1 MLVVNVG
8 GKLAQKF
15 AFGVYELAAFG
26 AFEVVVL
33 AAFGVFAG
41 VLIARAVAVAAR
53 EFSYLARGAQ
63 FFKMAVD
70 RCFTDALSAFSE
82 LFKNL
87 VRRQMTVLVSSSMS
101 NTICS
106 ALCCSSNFPP
116 PNNQFCALYLARCI
130 LRVISCTLY
139 LARDVLRVMFCTFCR
154 AKRN

>member
-1 MLVVNVG
+1 MLVVNVD

-15 AFGVYELAAFG
+15 ALGVYELAAFG

-82 LFKNL
+82 LFEKS
-87 VRRQMTVLVSSSMS
+87 R
-101 NTICS
+101 
-106 ALCCSSNFPP
+106 PP
-116 PNNQFCALYLARCI
+116 SDDGPCFQ
-130 LRVISCTLY
+130 
-139 LARDVLRVMFCTFCR
+139 
-154 AKRN
+154 

>member
-1 MLVVNVG
+1 MKLPFLFRQSPHTPYKTVREPSTFKAVLVVNVG

-63 FFKMAVD
+63 FFQD
-70 RCFTDALSAFSE
+70 GGRSLFYRRLSAFSE
-82 LFKNL
+82 LSKISSA
-87 VRRQMTVLVSSSMS
+87 VR
-101 NTICS
+101 
-106 ALCCSSNFPP
+106 
-116 PNNQFCALYLARCI
+116 
-130 LRVISCTLY
+130 
-139 LARDVLRVMFCTFCR
+139 
-154 AKRN
+154 

>member
-1 MLVVNVG
+1 MLFVNVG

-63 FFKMAVD
+63 LFKMSVN
-70 RCFTDALSAFSE
+70 RCFTDALPAFLSFSKISSA
-82 LFKNL
+82 
-87 VRRQMTVLVSSSMS
+87 VR
-101 NTICS
+101 
-106 ALCCSSNFPP
+106 
-116 PNNQFCALYLARCI
+116 
-130 LRVISCTLY
+130 
-139 LARDVLRVMFCTFCR
+139 
-154 AKRN
+154 

>member
-63 FFKMAVD
+63 VFKMAVVLP
-70 RCFTDALSAFSE
+70 TLSPLSLSFS
-82 LFKNL
+82 KISSA
-87 VRRQMTVLVSSSMS
+87 VR
-101 NTICS
+101 
-106 ALCCSSNFPP
+106 
-116 PNNQFCALYLARCI
+116 
-130 LRVISCTLY
+130 
-139 LARDVLRVMFCTFCR
+139 
-154 AKRN
+154 

>member
-63 FFKMAVD
+63 LFKMAVN
-70 RCFTDALSAFSE
+70 RCFTDALPAFSE
-82 LFKNL
+82 LLKISSA
-87 VRRQMTVLVSSSMS
+87 VRWRSLFSSSMS
-101 NTICS
+101 NTIL
-106 ALCCSSNFPP
+106 LCF
-116 PNNQFCALYLARCI
+116 
-130 LRVISCTLY
+130 
-139 LARDVLRVMFCTFCR
+139 VL
-154 AKRN
+154 

>member
-15 AFGVYELAAFG
+15 TFGVYELAAFG

-63 FFKMAVD
+63 LFKMAVN
-70 RCFTDALSAFSE
+70 RGFAHALAFSLQGFE
-82 LFKNL
+82 NF
-87 VRRQMTVLVSSSMS
+87 VRRQMAVLVFEQYVKYHFALLCVVAQIFRPR
-101 NTICS
+101 TIS
-106 ALCCSSNFPP
+106 F
-116 PNNQFCALYLARCI
+116 ARCI
-130 LRVISCTLY
+130 LRVMS
-139 LARDVLRVMFCTFCR
+139 
-154 AKRN
+154 